1 VNRTLDRN
9 LGAAILLALAGAWGP
24 AHADV
29 VFNGTLYYTTFNGGQ
44 NVWSV
49 DYSYNSTTPSFT
61 LGSST
66 NVASTNGADGI
77 LFAPDGNLVV
87 AGQGSEQL
95 HEITTAGGAVTSV
108 GAATGSYHMALSSNA
123 SNAILYNLWNG
134 SGGGGST
141 AISATTLSGGGL
153 SVNAVAYSVSCFVGI
168 ACNTDVRGLA
178 YDPANGIWYY
188 GTAPDGLSGTFGTV
202 AFDDTAHTATL
213 TQIEGGVYAHG
224 LTYDPYTK
232 TIIMSSALTVEQ
244 YDPNT
249 SNFHSTNIGS
259 DGNNLDQSA
268 VDGQGHLFLA
278 GNAGSLAFIDYAS
291 TGLIDSA
298 TNYRNV
304 TFLANY
310 LDDIA
315 PLSGT
320 GSQCPPGEVCTVP
333 EPATIALL
341 GIGLAGLGFSR
352 RRKLG

>member
-1 VNRTLDRN
+1 MNRILRQS
-9 LGAAILLALAGAWGP
+9 LGAAILIALAGTGGP
-24 AHADV
+24 ARADV
-29 VFNGTLYYTTFNGGQ
+29 VFNGTLYYTTYNGGQ

-61 LGSST
+61 LGTST
-66 NVASTNGADGI
+66 NIASTNGADGI

-87 AGQGSEQL
+87 AGQGSGQL
-95 HEITTAGGAVTSV
+95 HEVTTGGAAVATVSA
-108 GAATGSYHMALSSNA
+108 GTGSYHMALSSNA

-153 SVNAVAYSVSCFVGI
+153 SVAGVGYSVSCLVGT
-168 ACNTDVRGLA
+168 ACSTDVRGLA
-178 YDPANGIWYY
+178 YDPVNSIWYY
-188 GTAPDGLSGTFGTV
+188 GTAPDGGSGTFGTV

-213 TQIEGGVYAHG
+213 TQLEGGVYAHG
-224 LTYDPYTK
+224 LTYDPYTE

-244 YDPNT
+244 YDPVT
-249 SNFHSTNIGS
+249 SIFHTTTIGS
-259 DGNNLDQSA
+259 GANNLDQSA

-278 GNAGSLAFIDYAS
+278 GNAGYLAFIDYAS
-291 TGLIDSA
+291 SGLIDSA
-298 TNYRNV
+298 AFSNV
-304 TFLANY
+304 TFLANN

-341 GIGLAGLGFSR
+341 GIGLAGLGFGR
-352 RRKLG
+352 RRRTG